1 MESFSQCCQICG
13 ELGDTEA
20 LHEARV
26 QYGIARGHYMMGNF
40 SSIVSDCSGCGLQSL
55 VSWKDARMAPG
66 TMITSED
73 GETVQD
79 IEIVDDEVRESGDTS
94 DTNNPTQL

>member
-1 MESFSQCCQICG
+1 
-13 ELGDTEA
+13 
-20 LHEARV
+20 
-26 QYGIARGHYMMGNF
+26 MMGNF